1 MAVGTRNFALDRS
14 AAWLLLLL
22 CIALFAW
29 LASARVWVNDDAFI
43 TFRYAQNVAGGH
55 GIVWNVV
62 EPQHVEGSTSLA
74 WTLLNAAAMRAG
86 LDPLPFSHGLGLLAG
101 ALTLLLLF
109 VGARRGLRLAPLP
122 ALVAPALLC
131 AERQWVLWSVSGM
144 EMTTATLL
152 LAGASMRM
160 LREQSATPHWKDGWG
175 SGSLFAMAT
184 LLRPE
189 SPLLH
194 AAAAAGIV
202 LVGGRRAW
210 RPVATS
216 TLLHAFALLL
226 LTGWRLLY
234 FGQPLPNTFYA
245 KVGALKLER
254 GVEFLAAFVTQGHIL
269 LQLGVILVTIV
280 VTWKRA
286 RLPLAAFGM
295 QVIVWLTWVGALGG
309 GRWEFR
315 LLVPILPA
323 LALLT
328 AVGVALVG
336 DGRTDPSG
344 EERRRNASAPRSHR
358 AIRAGAA
365 VLLALLL
372 VAACLR
378 ALHRPFRSFGDV
390 LSSAQLL
397 QSAEYVGLE
406 ASLLRRYLGP
416 RERICTGWAG
426 AIPYFTRAWHFDP
439 WGLNT
444 PEIARRPVDPNQ
456 VVFHQRH
463 ALWSDLVANR
473 VMFCDLFNHFLFPA
487 PFDPRQRRG
496 VVPWVQPGV
505 AVYSARLP
513 EGHYWVFTST
523 RARAEVESRLSIW
536 GLELVS
542 VAELPSG
549 WPRLGE

>member
-1 MAVGTRNFALDRS
+1 MAVGLRNFAADRV

-22 CIALFAW
+22 GIALFLW
-29 LASARVWVNDDAFI
+29 LASARAWVNDDAFI
-43 TFRYAQNVAGGH
+43 TFRYAHNVAAGH

-62 EPQHVEGSTSLA
+62 EPQRVEGSTSLA
-74 WTLLNAAAMRAG
+74 WTLLNAAAVRAG
-86 LDPLPFSHGLGLLAG
+86 LEPLPFSHGLGLLAG
-101 ALTLLLLF
+101 ACTLLLLF
-109 VGARRGLRLAPLP
+109 VGARRGLALAPLP

-144 EMTTATLL
+144 EMTAATML
-152 LAGASMRM
+152 LALASIRM
-160 LREQSATPHWKDGWG
+160 LREQGAIPHWKDGWG
-175 SGSLFAMAT
+175 SGLLFAMAT

-194 AAAAAGIV
+194 AAAAAGIL

-216 TLLHAFALLL
+216 TLLHAVALLL

-245 KVGALKLER
+245 KVGALQLDRGLEF
-254 GVEFLAAFVTQGHIL
+254 VAAFVTQGHIL
-269 LQLGVILVTIV
+269 LQLGVIVGASV

-295 QVIVWLTWVGALGG
+295 QGIVWLTWVAALGG

-328 AVGVALVG
+328 AVAVAQVG
-336 DGRTDPSG
+336 GGRAQRD
-344 EERRRNASAPRSHR
+344 AAAPRSQR

-372 VAACLR
+372 VATSAP

-444 PEIARRPVDPNQ
+444 PEIARRPLDPTQ

-463 ALWSDLVANR
+463 ALWSDLRANR

-505 AVYSARLP
+505 SVYSARLP

-523 RARAEVESRLSIW
+523 RARAEVESRLSMW

-542 VAELPSG
+542 VMELPAG